1 MSWKGAVLALSGL
14 APMLAC
20 CSNPS
25 PPPSQS
31 AENAAARQPG
41 AWRPPVI
48 ATAVLHRGYL
58 AAPTGAFEIVDGCL
72 SFDVGEV
79 SYTPV
84 FNRSAP
90 PLAAPDGLVW
100 GGRKIRYGETVRMG
114 GGQAPPDLE
123 IDAETRRKCPGPFM
137 IISNFPARD
146 AKELEALQK
155 RRKEK

>member
-1 MSWKGAVLALSGL
+1 MSWRGAVLLFSGL
-14 APMLAC
+14 APMLAS
-20 CSNPS
+20 CSSPP
-25 PPPSQS
+25 PPPSQP
-31 AENAAARQPG
+31 AERAAAQPSETWL
-41 AWRPPVI
+41 APII
-48 ATAVLHRGYL
+48 ATAVLDRDYL
-58 AAPTGAFEIVDGCL
+58 AAPTGAFKIVDGCL
-72 SFDVGEV
+72 SFDVGDV

-100 GGRKIRYGETVRMG
+100 GGRKIRYGEKVRMG
-114 GGQAPPDLE
+114 GGQGPPDLE
-123 IDAETRRKCPGPFM
+123 IDSETRRKCPGPFA